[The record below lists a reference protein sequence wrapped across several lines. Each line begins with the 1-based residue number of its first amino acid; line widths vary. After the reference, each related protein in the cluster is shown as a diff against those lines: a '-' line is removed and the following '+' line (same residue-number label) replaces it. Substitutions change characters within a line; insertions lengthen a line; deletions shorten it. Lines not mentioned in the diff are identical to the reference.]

1 MVLGCDAIACK
12 QCAPSHSLSP
22 LATPLLPSHHAR
34 TTHHPHAPIRAAL
47 LTPPPPLV
55 VSRLLIRLTVP
66 RRQLVAWVHM
76 IIDLLG
82 LTQQARNLPTSPHIS
97 PHLPTSP
104 LPLHTLHT
112 LSSLLTCSPPLPVHP
127 FAQRH
132 TIVGDAE
139 RRGLSG
145 GQRKRVNV
153 ALELV
158 SDPRCV
164 TSHNLPL
171 PWPLP

>member
-1 MVLGCDAIACK
+1 MLTCLTVMELLWFSAVMRLPANS
-12 QCAPSHSLSP
+12 APPATTYP

-47 LTPPPPLV
+47 LTPPRPLV

-82 LTQQARNLPTSPHIS
+82 LTQQARNLSTSPHIS

-104 LPLHTLHT
+104 HISPHLP
-112 LSSLLTCSPPLPVHP
+112 SLCTPSTPSPPFSPAHP
-127 FAQRH
+127 LCRS
-132 TIVGDAE
+132 I
-139 RRGLSG
+139 LSRSG
-145 GQRKRVNV
+145 TQSSATPSG
-153 ALELV
+153 AA
-158 SDPRCV
+158 
-164 TSHNLPL
+164 
-171 PWPLP
+171 